1 MGWVILGLIAFIV
14 ITVLVAMPDYMKE
27 KEVILKSQQHIDQL
41 KGMTE
46 KQQYYIGEKCIGLYP
61 RKGYEKFPIAGAYYR
76 NLPVTMVGKFNG
88 YARSQSD
95 NEYDKYA
102 IAIYND
108 KGTHLGFLPRGN
120 SCLHSYILN
129 EGTTV
134 HAYGY
139 IGCHND
145 GGMYGEVCVE
155 VDKNAV
161 TKRNKPYKID

>member
-1 MGWVILGLIAFIV
+1 MGWVILGLIIFIV
-14 ITVLVAMPDYMKE
+14 ITILVAMPDYMKK

-41 KGMTE
+41 KNLTE

-88 YARSQSD
+88 YALAQTA
-95 NEYDKYA
+95 NQYDPFA

-108 KGTHLGFLPRGN
+108 ADTHLGFLPKGN
-120 SCLHSYILN
+120 RYLHSYILEEN
-129 EGTTV
+129 GKV

-139 IGCHND
+139 LAWNGSGI
-145 GGMYGEVCVE
+145 YGDTCVE
-155 VDKNAV
+155 VDKNIV
-161 TKRNKPYKID
+161 TKRNKPYIID